1 VLHCHPTVNSVDC
14 LLTALAGAD
23 APQYYTQLAARQQRV
38 VRLLNV
44 DATVCQNDSS
54 CSQRDHCV

>member
-1 VLHCHPTVNSVDC
+1 VNSVDC

-23 APQYYTQLAARQQRV
+23 APQYYTQLASRQQRV